1 MEKQKNNIITIDSKN
16 IYVIQNYIKCMKELN
31 RFVKDN
37 MSKWQRDQLSI
48 APIIPDMHKEI
59 SDLETDFNKFLN
71 CCVNDFIQKDMY
83 FYDGTTNI
91 HDNKYI
97 HVISNVSGNR
107 FKYEYVT
114 IFKYDN
120 WEGVRAEASKRI
132 MDTKSLPDE
141 MPAKQ
146 FVWRIMDGTAV
157 EISKEKFEEMKQ
169 KYIAISKLAKDGTEN

>member
-16 IYVIQNYIKCMKELN
+16 IYVVQNYIKSMKELN

-37 MSKWQRDQLSI
+37 MSKWQREQLSI

-71 CCVNDFIQKDMY
+71 CCVNDFIKKDMY
-83 FYDGTTNI
+83 FYDGTANI
-91 HDNKYI
+91 YDSKYI
-97 HVISNVSGNR
+97 HIISNVSGNR

-114 IFKYDN
+114 IITYDN
-120 WEGVRAEASKRI
+120 CEAVRAEASKRI
-132 MDTKSLPDE
+132 MDAKSLPDE
-141 MPAKQ
+141 MLAKQ

-169 KYIAISKLAKDGTEN
+169 KYIALSKLVKDGTEN